1 MSAAEEE
8 NDESFIE
15 GSKNKI
21 KPWLCLLRA
30 WESWRL
36 FVITR
41 RPHDA
46 KSTEGVVLGDG
57 MWTAQKASL
66 GLIASARGERIFA
79 STGTSLVH
87 HFQVEKSTPPIK
99 KSFGG

>member
-21 KPWLCLLRA
+21 KPRLCLLRA

-36 FVITR
+36 FFITR
-41 RPHDA
+41 RPHDE
-46 KSTEGVVLGDG
+46 EGAPPPPPAPLAETDVINAIVPQFSSFNTFDEKYNLYYP
-57 MWTAQKASL
+57 AQ
-66 GLIASARGERIFA
+66 
-79 STGTSLVH
+79 
-87 HFQVEKSTPPIK
+87 PPP
-99 KSFGG
+99 